1 MASWTLCL
9 GAHWAARQQGLCPAL
24 WQGRAGR
31 GGNGQPGSGRVL
43 GWADPR
49 ALATPRSWQVGQ
61 YTSVFLDN
69 ASGSALTVRGGS
81 HFSAVL
87 LGV

>member
-1 MASWTLCL
+1 MQEAD
-9 GAHWAARQQGLCPAL
+9 GAGEKAQEQGSEVPGL
-24 WQGRAGR
+24 RVRR
-31 GGNGQPGSGRVL
+31 GGLAGQGEQLVGLRAAVSG
-43 GWADPR
+43 ADHGAPLQ
-49 ALATPRSWQVGQ
+49 AGQ

-69 ASGSALTVRGGS
+69 ASGSALTARSGS

>member
-1 MASWTLCL
+1 MEPGRKHLSRSETL
-9 GAHWAARQQGLCPAL
+9 GVRRRAAPGLTLPSP
-24 WQGRAGR
+24 QM
-31 GGNGQPGSGRVL
+31 
-43 GWADPR
+43 
-49 ALATPRSWQVGQ
+49 GQ

-69 ASGSALTVRGGS
+69 ASGSPITVRSGS

>member
-1 MASWTLCL
+1 M
-9 GAHWAARQQGLCPAL
+9 
-24 WQGRAGR
+24 
-31 GGNGQPGSGRVL
+31 L

>member
-1 MASWTLCL
+1 M
-9 GAHWAARQQGLCPAL
+9 P
-24 WQGRAGR
+24 AGR
-31 GGNGQPGSGRVL
+31 SVR
-43 GWADPR
+43 ADRR
-49 ALATPRSWQVGQ
+49 ASLQAGQ

-69 ASGSALTVRGGS
+69 ASGSALTVRSGS